1 MSDLVRRIVTGH
13 DEAGNAIILSDGAPA
28 RVVQIGGPGGPT
40 FTEVWSTGAAPAP
53 IDRQKLEPAES
64 GLVLAPPTDGTRIRI
79 IDFPPEGDAIRQLS
93 EAGAQEKFA
102 AMGDGGASRFKA
114 GAHPL
119 MHRTETVDYGIVVE
133 GEITLVLDKGQT
145 LLRTGDIV
153 IQQGTNHA
161 WSNRSDRNCRMA
173 FVLID
178 GRFAEGL

>member
-13 DEAGNAIILSDGAPA
+13 DDTGNAIILADGPPA

-53 IDRQKLEPAES
+53 IDRRTVEPAES

-79 IDFPPEGDAIRQLS
+79 IDFPPEGDAIRQLNQ
-93 EAGAQEKFA
+93 AGAQEKFA
-102 AMGDGGASRFKA
+102 AMGGGGASQFKA
-114 GAHPL
+114 GGHPL
-119 MHRTETVDYGIVVE
+119 MHRTETVDYGIVLE
-133 GEITLVLDKGQT
+133 GEMTLVLDEDRT
-145 LLRTGDIV
+145 LLRAGDIV

-178 GRFAEGL
+178 GRYTDGL